1 MSAPSNVRNRPLNF
15 YLAKSNI
22 VIDYSEIQLKEGKEL
37 KSVKTKSVPNKPIRN
52 PLNYAKKSLISSF
65 PKEKEATRSKEIPM

>member
-37 KSVKTKSVPNKPIRN
+37 KSVPNKPIRN